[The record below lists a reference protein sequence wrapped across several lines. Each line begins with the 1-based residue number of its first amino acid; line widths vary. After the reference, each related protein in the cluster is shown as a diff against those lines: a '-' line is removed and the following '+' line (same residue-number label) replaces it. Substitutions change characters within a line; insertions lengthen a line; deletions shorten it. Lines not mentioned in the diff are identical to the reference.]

1 MAKFSIMLFGIDSYT
16 KNKMQL
22 PYKLDAK
29 SSDAA
34 TVQAGRKK
42 LRCSTP

>member
-16 KNKMQL
+16 KKQ
-22 PYKLDAK
+22 
-29 SSDAA
+29 DAA